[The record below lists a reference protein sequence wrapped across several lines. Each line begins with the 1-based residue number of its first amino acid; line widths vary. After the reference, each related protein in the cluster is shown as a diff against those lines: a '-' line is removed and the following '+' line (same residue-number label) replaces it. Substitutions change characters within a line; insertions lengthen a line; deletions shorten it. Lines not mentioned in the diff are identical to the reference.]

1 MPTLA
6 RTIDATALVVRSGP
20 RDAELT
26 YRLTAEGERFLTLV
40 LGLREGMEFA
50 NSDLEWLIDK
60 GWAVVDPRVESA
72 SRDLTGEASARS
84 TTGSPAAG
92 AIAPRAKAHKYAGG
106 RGEPQR
112 SSLTRR
118 TRGREVALQ
127 VLYQIEQNPGVDRAQ
142 LDRFLV
148 RRLSDDRLITFTR
161 ALIDGVLANQPALDA
176 MISELAENWRIDR
189 MAAIDRNI
197 LRLGAFELLH
207 CADVPRSVAIN
218 EALELAKRYS
228 TAQSSRFVNGI
239 LDRVQAGGS
248 SAAAAPPVADE
259 VISAARSD
267 QELSEGR
274 EESEGA

>member
-1 MPTLA
+1 
-6 RTIDATALVVRSGP
+6 
-20 RDAELT
+20 
-26 YRLTAEGERFLTLV
+26 
-40 LGLREGMEFA
+40 
-50 NSDLEWLIDK
+50 
-60 GWAVVDPRVESA
+60 
-72 SRDLTGEASARS
+72 
-84 TTGSPAAG
+84 
-92 AIAPRAKAHKYAGG
+92 
-106 RGEPQR
+106 
-112 SSLTRR
+112 
-118 TRGREVALQ
+118 LQ